1 MSVSSAWF
9 HVKFFLCS
17 VAPSDS
23 VTPLNLS
30 SNDMRRLNRLAKATQ
45 APSQGPALNKPP
57 SVPSDLSRQVS
68 STKSEP
74 TLHRQGS
81 LMSHLG
87 SSMRRK
93 MSSASHV
100 IAREEAKTA
109 KVYTVSLLLL
119 LVTWT
124 PFYISHMIQIIT
136 TDDNFT
142 IHLSPIIKIAATI
155 YAPLSAILHG
165 YRNTKVRRELCQM
178 FSLQCEDVATPLP
191 SRRGKVFRSLSMRES
206 TRIRNRDVRRD
217 RLLRHS
223 FMGDIN
229 NHKQNNEKENTIIK
243 NKLPSDCIESQ
254 TLLLSLTSSSAESSA
269 RSSFSTGPSHPRYVT
284 LLANHRQEVTCW
296 KCFYNSTYYQ
306 LIELWFLLVLKEC
319 WNMNIAKIFIEF
331 ESVSN
336 KNVPSK
342 KKVQDA
348 WLKLE

>member
-9 HVKFFLCS
+9 HVKFFLFS

-142 IHLSPIIKIAATI
+142 IHLSPIITIAATI

-284 LLANHRQEVTCW
+284 LLANHRQEVTC
-296 KCFYNSTYYQ
+296 
-306 LIELWFLLVLKEC
+306 
-319 WNMNIAKIFIEF
+319 
-331 ESVSN
+331 
-336 KNVPSK
+336 
-342 KKVQDA
+342 
-348 WLKLE
+348 